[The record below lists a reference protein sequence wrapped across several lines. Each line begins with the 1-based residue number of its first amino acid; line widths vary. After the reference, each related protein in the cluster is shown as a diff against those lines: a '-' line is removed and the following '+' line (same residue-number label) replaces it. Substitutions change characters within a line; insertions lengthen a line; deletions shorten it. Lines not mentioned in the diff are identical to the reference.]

1 MIKTGNRNFWIAQ
14 SIGWTL
20 LAGTNLG
27 VQYLAGFP
35 MEIILYNSVTPM
47 LVGFLITT
55 LYRYAIRRLDW
66 RKWNLGKMLIL
77 LVGSTLLVSAVLQLA
92 SFIIVHALSEAKNFS
107 LATYLSSMFFFSLI
121 ILSWNLIYFSIHY
134 FNHWSEAETEKWK
147 LAAEMKEAQL
157 ASLKTQINPHFVFNT
172 INNIRALI
180 LENKEKARDMLLHFS
195 DLFRYSLKNADQST
209 VELQEELEV
218 VNQYLELLSIQF
230 ESKLQYEIRVE
241 EGMGS
246 IKIPPMILQ
255 LLVENAVKH
264 GISQQSEGGHI
275 SIDME
280 KKADLFH
287 ISVQNTGKLNQSAA
301 LDKKMGVGL
310 ENIRRRLELIYEGKA
325 SLTISEVEET
335 VHANIKIP
343 MP

>member
-1 MIKTGNRNFWIAQ
+1 M
-14 SIGWTL
+14 
-20 LAGTNLG
+20 AGTNLG

-35 MEIILYNSVTPM
+35 KEAILYNSVTPM
-47 LVGFLITT
+47 LVGFIITT

-66 RKWNLGKMLIL
+66 SKWTLDRMLIL
-77 LVGSTLLVSAVLQLA
+77 LLGSTLLVSAFFQF
-92 SFIIVHALSEAKNFS
+92 STYSIVRFLSGTKDFS
-107 LATYLSSMFFFSLI
+107 LATYLSSMFIFSLI

-134 FNHWSEAETEKWK
+134 FNNWSEAQTEKWK
-147 LAAEMKEAQL
+147 LAAEMREAQL
-157 ASLKTQINPHFVFNT
+157 ASLKTQINPHFVFNS

-180 LENKEKARDMLLHFS
+180 LENKDKARDMLLHFS
-195 DLFRYSLKNADQST
+195 DLFRYSLKNTDQST

-218 VNQYLELLSIQF
+218 VNQYLELLTIQF

-241 EGMGS
+241 EGLESMT
-246 IKIPPMILQ
+246 IPPMILQ

-275 SIDME
+275 TIDIE
-280 KKADLFH
+280 KKADIFH

-325 SLTISEVEET
+325 SMTIREVEEN
-335 VHANIKIP
+335 VHATLKIP
-343 MP
+343 IP